1 MNRTIRGLE
10 DHETQERKRLHRDV
24 RSPSQRLADA
34 LKLGQVQI
42 GGMFGAGV
50 CLFLFPVLATPLFLV
65 GIALFLARCVCVNG
79 ERLPFRM
86 PMGLSGTDR
95 GDPLPGRGGFA
106 RPEGI
111 FFLGNRLQD
120 KQELLAES
128 QGYSHPLPALRHDR
142 FRQDGNACFPVL
154 QRSGNGKR
162 AVLHRSQGQPQAG
175 CADMADGPIP
185 WPG

>member
-65 GIALFLARCVCVNG
+65 GIALFLARCACVNG

-86 PMGLSGTDR
+86 PMGLSGTDSC
-95 GDPLPGRGGFA
+95 
-106 RPEGI
+106 
-111 FFLGNRLQD
+111 
-120 KQELLAES
+120 LLYTS
-128 QGYSHPLPALRHDR
+128 PSPRD
-142 FRQDGNACFPVL
+142 
-154 QRSGNGKR
+154 
-162 AVLHRSQGQPQAG
+162 
-175 CADMADGPIP
+175 
-185 WPG
+185 

>member
-50 CLFLFPVLATPLFLV
+50 CLFLVPVLATPLFLA
-65 GIALFLARCVCVNG
+65 GIALVLARCACINK

-106 RPEGI
+106 
-111 FFLGNRLQD
+111 
-120 KQELLAES
+120 
-128 QGYSHPLPALRHDR
+128 
-142 FRQDGNACFPVL
+142 
-154 QRSGNGKR
+154 KR
-162 AVLHRSQGQPQAG
+162 AYIKANFYCGRQNLPSLYR
-175 CADMADGPIP
+175 
-185 WPG
+185 

>member
-50 CLFLFPVLATPLFLV
+50 CLFLFPVLATPLFLA
-65 GIALFLARCVCVNG
+65 GIALFLARCACINK

-111 FFLGNRLQD
+111 
-120 KQELLAES
+120 
-128 QGYSHPLPALRHDR
+128 PCP
-142 FRQDGNACFPVL
+142 DG
-154 QRSGNGKR
+154 
-162 AVLHRSQGQPQAG
+162 AVLPDRKASSFSATGFRTNRSFG
-175 CADMADGPIP
+175 
-185 WPG
+185 

>member
-50 CLFLFPVLATPLFLV
+50 CLFLFPVLATPLFLA
-65 GIALFLARCVCVNG
+65 GIALFLARCACINK

-106 RPEGI
+106 RPEIG
-111 FFLGNRLQD
+111 
-120 KQELLAES
+120 
-128 QGYSHPLPALRHDR
+128 
-142 FRQDGNACFPVL
+142 
-154 QRSGNGKR
+154 R
-162 AVLHRSQGQPQAG
+162 AHV
-175 CADMADGPIP
+175 
-185 WPG
+185 

>member
-65 GIALFLARCVCVNG
+65 GIALFLARLRDRRTPAVPYADGPVRYGQRRSPARTGRFCQTG
-79 ERLPFRM
+79 GHFLPRQST
-86 PMGLSGTDR
+86 SGQT
-95 GDPLPGRGGFA
+95 GA
-106 RPEGI
+106 
-111 FFLGNRLQD
+111 
-120 KQELLAES
+120 LAES

-185 WPG
+185 WLG